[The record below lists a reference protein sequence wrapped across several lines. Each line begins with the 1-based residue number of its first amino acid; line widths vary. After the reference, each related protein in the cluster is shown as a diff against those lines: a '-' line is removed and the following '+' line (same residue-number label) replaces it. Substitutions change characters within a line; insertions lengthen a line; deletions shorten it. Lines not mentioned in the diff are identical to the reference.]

1 MPGVRYSPD
10 RRSEAAGNEG
20 LLRFGDLAMDT
31 RTRDV
36 HRGERPIYLTPTEF
50 RLMELFLR
58 NPRQVL
64 THEVIFDR
72 VWGFDFG
79 RASNTLNVYIGY
91 LRRKTEAGG
100 ETRLIHTARGVGFIL
115 RD

>member
-1 MPGVRYSPD
+1 MLRYS
-10 RRSEAAGNEG
+10 
-20 LLRFGDLAMDT
+20 DLEMDT

-36 HRGERPIYLTPTEF
+36 FRGGRRIYLTPTEF
-50 RLMELFLR
+50 RLLELFLR

-100 ETRLIHTARGVGFIL
+100 ETRLIQTSRGIGFIL
-115 RD
+115 RDI

>member
-1 MPGVRYSPD
+1 
-10 RRSEAAGNEG
+10 
-20 LLRFGDLAMDT
+20 
-31 RTRDV
+31 
-36 HRGERPIYLTPTEF
+36 
-50 RLMELFLR
+50 MELFLR
-58 NPRQVL
+58 NPGQVL
-64 THEVIFDR
+64 AREVIYDR

-100 ETRLIHTARGVGFIL
+100 EHRLIHTARGVGFIL